1 MMLKIFDFLRGARGL
16 RSAWLCEEM
25 GVRYEFT
32 PVTFPPQP
40 EYVAINPSGRVPYL
54 RDGDVGMGESI
65 AMMLYVAE
73 RFGPTDLLP
82 REPALLARVLELTI
96 FGEASLAAHMDVLL
110 AVKFGGAP
118 GGSGGWSE
126 GVARSQLQRSMQH
139 VMTALAAGPMICG
152 DRFTMADIS
161 IATALYILRGAL
173 QQDLPAPLIVY
184 LDLVQSRAAYLNA
197 WRRWS

>member
-1 MMLKIFDFLRGARGL
+1 MLKIFDFARGARGL

-25 GVRYEFT
+25 GLRYEFT

-40 EYVAINPSGRVPYL
+40 EYLSINPLGRVPYL
-54 RDGDVGMGESI
+54 QDGEVGMGESI

-73 RFGPTDLLP
+73 RFGPTNLLP
-82 REPALLARVLELTI
+82 QEPALLARALEFTI

-126 GVARSQLQRSMQH
+126 NVARNQLQRSLKH
-139 VMTALAAGPMICG
+139 VATTLADGPLICG
-152 DRFTMADIS
+152 DRFTIADIS
-161 IATALYILRGAL
+161 VATALYILRGAL
-173 QQDLPAPLIVY
+173 EQDLPQMLKAY
-184 LDLVQSRAAYLNA
+184 LDLVQSRTAYINA
-197 WRRWS
+197 SRRWS